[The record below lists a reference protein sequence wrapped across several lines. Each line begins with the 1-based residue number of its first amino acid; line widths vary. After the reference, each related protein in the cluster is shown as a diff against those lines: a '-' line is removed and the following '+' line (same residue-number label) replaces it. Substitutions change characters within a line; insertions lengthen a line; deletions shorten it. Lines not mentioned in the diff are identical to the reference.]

1 VKTEGRTVGIRTLL
15 YALLGCAAVSSAVGQ
30 QKEQSGTGSIF
41 SCTTADGRK
50 LTSDRPIIECMTRE
64 QRVHNRDGSVR
75 AVHPPSLTAD
85 ERAEKE
91 ARERVA
97 LAEKLAQQDAIRR
110 DRNLAA
116 RYRDEATHG
125 KAREAALDTV
135 RLAMKNSESR
145 MRELAAERK
154 PLEAEAEFYNG
165 KRLPAKLKQQ
175 LEANEVAAEAQRSA
189 ILNQEAELERI
200 NKLYDAELARLKKL
214 WAGAAPGSLGPLSAA
229 QAASDAAFSRAS
241 SSKAR

>member
-1 VKTEGRTVGIRTLL
+1 MLC
-15 YALLGCAAVSSAVGQ
+15 ALLACAAAPSALGQ
-30 QKEQSGTGSIF
+30 QRDQIGGGSIF

-50 LTSDRPIIECMTRE
+50 LTSDRPIAECMARE

-75 AVHPPSLTAD
+75 GTHPPSLTAD

-91 ARERVA
+91 ARERAA

-135 RLAMKNSESR
+135 RVAMKNSESR
-145 MRELAAERK
+145 LRELAAERR
-154 PLEAEAEFYNG
+154 PIETEVEFYAG
-165 KRLPAKLKQQ
+165 KQMPPKLKQQ
-175 LEANEVAAEAQRSA
+175 LEANDVATEAQRAA
-189 ILNQEAELERI
+189 IQNQEAELERV
-200 NKLYDAELARLKKL
+200 NKLYDAELLRLKKL
-214 WAGAAPGSLGPLSAA
+214 WAGATPGSLGPLSPAR
-229 QAASDAAFSRAS
+229 AASDPTLSRAS